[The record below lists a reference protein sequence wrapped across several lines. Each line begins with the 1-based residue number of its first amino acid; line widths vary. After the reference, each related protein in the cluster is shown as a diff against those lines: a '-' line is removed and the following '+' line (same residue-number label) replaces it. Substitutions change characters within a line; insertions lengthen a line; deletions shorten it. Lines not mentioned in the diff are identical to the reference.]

1 MITRVKVCRISFT
14 GLIGVFDNVRVTHD
28 GIVNW
33 LSLPDEYCKMGRL
46 SRACGGFQMGMFE
59 AYDDG
64 AGTVDLPVVDG
75 PVAEG
80 PGFII
85 TAEA

>member
-1 MITRVKVCRISFT
+1 
-14 GLIGVFDNVRVTHD
+14 
-28 GIVNW
+28 
-33 LSLPDEYCKMGRL
+33 MGRL
-46 SRACGGFQMGMFE
+46 PRACGGFQMGMFE

-80 PGFII
+80 SGFII